1 MGLVWWMPQA
11 THLVQAVHYLDKVL
25 LFWVWMDVHGVLVL
39 LVAIAVAHSLDDA
52 VLH

>member
-11 THLVQAVHYLDKVL
+11 THLVQAVHYLDDVL
-25 LFWVWMDVHGVLVL
+25 LLWVWMDVHGVLVL